1 MAHDD
6 GDDLTVD
13 EDEIEDDEDDPA
25 RRDSRTASG
34 LSSNVTSALPVLD
47 LLYRNFQ
54 GTDNLEA
61 TSARMAARDRFSAYL
76 EPPAQSTL
84 QRYIHNACDP
94 QNYEPNLALNLE
106 VVDLINTKRGNAP
119 REAAMTIVQL
129 INSRN
134 ANVAMLALALLDIC
148 VKNCGYPFHLQISTK
163 EFLNELVR
171 RFPERPPIRPSRAQ
185 QRILE
190 SIEEWRQTICQ
201 TSRYK
206 DDLGF
211 IRDMHRLLLYKGYMF
226 PEIRREDAAV
236 LNPSDNLQS
245 AEEMEEEEKIAQ
257 SAKLQELIRRGN
269 PDDLREANRLMKIM
283 AGYDT
288 RHRTDYRAKAA
299 EEVSRVQEKAKL
311 LEEMLENFKPGDK
324 LSEGDVYEELASALQ
339 NAHPK
344 IQKMCEDESEDN
356 EAVSK
361 LLEINDSIHRT
372 VQRYKLI
379 KAGDVTAA
387 ANIPKGTLG
396 TSTGVKKNAAN
407 ELSLIDFGGEEE
419 QVSAASNGS
428 TAVKPP
434 AASTLEGD
442 LLGLSFQDE
451 PQGQGSVA
459 LPLGPAEE
467 LLLTTGE
474 GSSSA
479 SLPKSPSIPSTSTP
493 TPKPSDAFATII
505 SGGSRTSSPF
515 NKLQSSASSNAA
527 SSSLLDLGQLASG
540 PPAPTLHAQHSP
552 QPTSQSK
559 QVTTAQ
565 TSDADD
571 EWTFSSALP
580 EETLPSQNTIEVLNT
595 TIGIKMQVKRFPG
608 ENKIHGLVS
617 FSNNTPHAIS
627 ELHFQIAIEKAY
639 SLQLRPQS
647 GRDIAPYQKIGV
659 QQQLQMDGVQ
669 PGKGNTVRLRYKVS
683 YKVGQELNESD
694 GLVPSLGIS

>member
-1 MAHDD
+1 
-6 GDDLTVD
+6 
-13 EDEIEDDEDDPA
+13 
-25 RRDSRTASG
+25 
-34 LSSNVTSALPVLD
+34 
-47 LLYRNFQ
+47 
-54 GTDNLEA
+54 
-61 TSARMAARDRFSAYL
+61 MAARDRFSAYL

-324 LSEGDVYEELASALQ
+324 LAEGDVYEELASALQ

-344 IQKMCEDESEDN
+344 IQKMCEDESDDN

-379 KAGDVTAA
+379 KAGDVAGA
-387 ANIPKGTLG
+387 SNIPKGTLG

-419 QVSAASNGS
+419 QLSAPSNGN
-428 TAVKPP
+428 TAAKAP

-451 PQGQGSVA
+451 PQGSVA
-459 LPLGPAEE
+459 LPLGPSD
-467 LLLTTGE
+467 E
-474 GSSSA
+474 GPGSA
-479 SLPKSPSIPSTSTP
+479 SIPKPSPAPSTSTP
-493 TPKPSDAFATII
+493 TPLPADPFAAIT

-527 SSSLLDLGQLASG
+527 SSSLLDLSQLTSGASASNLRG
-540 PPAPTLHAQHSP
+540 SYSP
-552 QPTSQSK
+552 QQPTQGK
-559 QVTTAQ
+559 QMTPAQ
-565 TSDADD
+565 AAEPDD

-595 TIGIKMQVKRFPG
+595 AIGIKMQVKRFPG

-669 PGKGNTVRLRYKVS
+669 PGKGNSVRLRYKVS
-683 YKVGQELNESD
+683 FKVGQELNESD